1 MKSYKEILGNK
12 TWSFL
17 HTLAENL
24 PDKLTKKESREFRQ
38 FFLYLSKI
46 YPCEECQIFFAKY
59 IDKFNIDPSKRILIS
74 KYLIDFHNIVNI
86 KLNKPLYLKKKL

>member
-12 TWSFL
+12 TWDFL
-17 HTLAENL
+17 HTLADGL
-24 PDKLTKKESREFRQ
+24 PNKLSKKESKEFKK

-59 IDKFNIDPSKRILIS
+59 IDKFDIDSSNRILIS

-86 KLNKPLYLKKKL
+86 KLNKPIYLPKNK